1 MIFEID
7 TSVTS
12 PTLTVVA
19 VGPFP
24 VAQVTRGL
32 IAQNGN
38 AVEILDVRGSREIA
52 SLLWHSGLRAFAAKL
67 HEPISV
73 LYFAFG

>member
-1 MIFEID
+1 MLTSFIFWQTEVIFEVD
-7 TSVTS
+7 SSVTV

-24 VAQVTRGL
+24 VAEVTRGL

-38 AVEILDVRGSREIA
+38 SIEVLDVRMARD
-52 SLLWHSGLRAFAAKL
+52 LRL
-67 HEPISV
+67 
-73 LYFAFG
+73 